1 MEFKGHLDPNLHK
14 SFQVEKL
21 SRVIK
26 KCDQIEILREIAME
40 LLKLNQKK
48 NTIISWANSNAV
60 KAESSIRISKSELYD
75 DNLI

>member
-1 MEFKGHLDPNLHK
+1 MEFKGHLDSNLHK

-21 SRVIK
+21 CRVIK

-48 NTIISWANSNAV
+48 I
-60 KAESSIRISKSELYD
+60 
-75 DNLI
+75 